1 MKLIDSNILI
11 YAAQPEHA
19 DLKKLLQGADVA
31 VSNITR
37 LEVLGYHKITEDQ
50 KKFFNAIFTLVKI
63 IEVDN
68 KVINKAIEIRQGKN
82 VKVGDAIIAATAV
95 LNHLELVTR
104 NVDDFK
110 HISAIHITNPL
121 DK

>member
-1 MKLIDSNILI
+1 MKLVDSNILI
-11 YAAQPEHA
+11 YAAQPEHST
-19 DLKKLLQGADVA
+19 LKTILQGDDVA
-31 VSNITR
+31 VSNISR

-50 KKFFNAIFTLVKI
+50 KNFFNAIFSLVKI
-63 IEVDN
+63 IEVDK

-82 VKVGDAIIAATAV
+82 VKVGDAIIAASAI
-95 LNHLELVTR
+95 LNSAELITR

-110 HISAIHITNPL
+110 HLLSIKITNPL

>member
-11 YAAQPEHA
+11 YAARPEHA
-19 DLKKLLQGADVA
+19 ALKALLQGGDVA
-31 VSNITR
+31 VSNISR

-50 KKFFNAIFTLVKI
+50 KKFFNAIFSLVKI
-63 IEVDN
+63 IDVDN
-68 KVINKAIEIRQGKN
+68 KVINKAIEIRQAKN
-82 VKVGDAIIAATAV
+82 ISVGDAIIAATAQ
-95 LNHLELVTR
+95 LYSLELITR

-110 HISAIHITNPL
+110 HITSITIKNPI